1 MKIKSLQMK
10 IILWAGVCLLVL
22 AAIIIIYSAGAM
34 KDRAEIASEKAINAA
49 QQYAGAI
56 AKQHANYIRAELE
69 RTLETARTL
78 AKVLSGMKD
87 EEVNL
92 EIGREEVNGILK
104 TVLCQNP
111 EFVGVFTCWEPGGFD
126 GLDGGYANEPGHDE
140 TGRYISCWKRNDEGK
155 IIVEPL
161 TDYEQEG
168 IGDYYLLPRKTE
180 NECVIEPFI
189 RKVQGK
195 PTLITS
201 LVVPVVVGETFY
213 GVVGID
219 LRLNVLQKLADN
231 VEELYDGA
239 AQILVIS
246 NSGILAAV
254 TGKPELAGSLV
265 KDIHGE
271 QFEED
276 LLNARSNGENIEI
289 RENQLEVF
297 TSLKVG
303 GTATPWF
310 ISILIPVE
318 KITEAAD
325 EQMEQAI
332 YDRWKMIGISFFC
345 AFAALG
351 VLWFVTLGITRPVAK
366 IVETANAIAGGDFSK
381 EIHIRQQDEIGILAD
396 AFRNMKGTIGRVMKE
411 MDDLTRA
418 VQEGRL
424 DIRGNADAFEGDWRR
439 LVIGLNNVI
448 DAFAA
453 PINMAAESIDRI
465 SKGDIPEKITEEYQG
480 DFNEIRNNLNMLIDA
495 MNETARIAECIAK
508 GNLAID
514 VAERSE
520 NDRLMKALN
529 SMIRGLKAVAKEM
542 NELIRSVRN
551 GNLDTRGNADAF
563 EGGWRELVIGVNSLI
578 DAFAGPITVAA
589 KSIDR
594 ISKGDF
600 PEQITE
606 EYKGDFNEIK
616 NNINMLISN
625 LEGTVRLAEKVA
637 RGDLSVE
644 VNILSEKDTLGF
656 RNNINT
662 MIENLSRFAFDVQ
675 NAADLV
681 STGSEELS
689 SGAAQVSQGTSQQA
703 ATMEQVSSSMEEMSS
718 MVSLNADNA
727 LQTSAIAAKAS
738 EDVQDGGKEVG
749 KTVQAMKS
757 ISDKIRIIEEI
768 ARQTNMLAL
777 NAAIEAAR
785 ASEHGKGFAVVAAEV
800 RKLAER
806 TQKAAKE
813 INALSVS
820 NIEIAERAGRLFE
833 EIVPGIQ
840 KTAELIQEISAS
852 SNEQSSGIR
861 DVSNAIQQLDQV
873 IQENAASA
881 QEMAATSQNFSSQA
895 EYLLKSASFFKISK
909 AEKQILANALEKM
922 QAAEMNH
929 SKLADKPGAFS
940 EEGDAL
946 GTLIDMKQLD
956 DSDFER
962 Y

>member
-1 MKIKSLQMK
+1 MK

-644 VNILSEKDTLGF
+644 VNILSEKDTLGKSLTLMVNTIKNIVKDINMLTDAVQEGRLDTRGKPDKFRGEYARIVKGVNDTLDAVVGPLKVTAGYVDRISKGNIPEKITDEYKGDFNEF

-662 MIENLSRFAFDVQ
+662 MIENLSQFAFDQ
-675 NAADLV
+675 NC
-681 STGSEELS
+681 
-689 SGAAQVSQGTSQQA
+689 
-703 ATMEQVSSSMEEMSS
+703 
-718 MVSLNADNA
+718 
-727 LQTSAIAAKAS
+727 
-738 EDVQDGGKEVG
+738 GK
-749 KTVQAMKS
+749 S
-757 ISDKIRIIEEI
+757 
-768 ARQTNMLAL
+768 RQTL
-777 NAAIEAAR
+777 
-785 ASEHGKGFAVVAAEV
+785 
-800 RKLAER
+800 
-806 TQKAAKE
+806 
-813 INALSVS
+813 
-820 NIEIAERAGRLFE
+820 
-833 EIVPGIQ
+833 
-840 KTAELIQEISAS
+840 
-852 SNEQSSGIR
+852 
-861 DVSNAIQQLDQV
+861 
-873 IQENAASA
+873 
-881 QEMAATSQNFSSQA
+881 
-895 EYLLKSASFFKISK
+895 
-909 AEKQILANALEKM
+909 
-922 QAAEMNH
+922 
-929 SKLADKPGAFS
+929 
-940 EEGDAL
+940 
-946 GTLIDMKQLD
+946 
-956 DSDFER
+956 
-962 Y
+962 